1 MMSEL
6 EYERF
11 VDTVK
16 GMSDEKKQ
24 IALRQMPDKML
35 WDELYNRYEETKAS
49 LDGIKN
55 ALSQQRGE
63 KENERAIKEVMF
75 YPK

>member
-1 MMSEL
+1 MLSEL

-11 VDTVK
+11 VDTIK

-35 WDELYNRYEETKAS
+35 WDELYARYEETKAS

-55 ALSQQRGE
+55 ALNQ
-63 KENERAIKEVMF
+63 
-75 YPK
+75 

>member
-55 ALSQQRGE
+55 ALSQQGGE